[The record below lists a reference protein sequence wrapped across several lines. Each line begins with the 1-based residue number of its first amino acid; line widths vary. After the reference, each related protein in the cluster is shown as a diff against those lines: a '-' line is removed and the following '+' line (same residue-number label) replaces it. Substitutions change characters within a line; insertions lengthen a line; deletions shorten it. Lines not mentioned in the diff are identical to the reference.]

1 MLAFALVHAILIVG
15 EAAGKVTAELRD
27 QHPQVPWALITGM
40 RNRLVHAY
48 FDINHDILWTT
59 ATESVPEL
67 LAQVDRLL
75 SLD

>member
-1 MLAFALVHAILIVG
+1 MLAFALLHAIQIVG
-15 EAAGKVTAELRD
+15 EAAGRISTEFRD
-27 QHPQVPWALITGM
+27 QHPQIPWALISGM

-59 ATESVPEL
+59 VTESLPEP

-75 SLD
+75 ASG